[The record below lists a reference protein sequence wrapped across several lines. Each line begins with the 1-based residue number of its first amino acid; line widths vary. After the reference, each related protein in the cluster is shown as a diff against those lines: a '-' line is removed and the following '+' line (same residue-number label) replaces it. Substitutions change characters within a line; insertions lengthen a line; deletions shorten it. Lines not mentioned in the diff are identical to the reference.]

1 MGALSQW
8 DFYGIAIAF
17 AIHSLDPSLFSQL
30 IVVHSLAGISM
41 GVLSHSPSVRLIVS
55 HSLEE
60 ISIAL
65 PIRSFDGLDLSMQTE
80 QLGSSPGRHAPPTEE
95 FELTPMQVVEIV
107 TG

>member
-30 IVVHSLAGISM
+30 IVVHSLAA
-41 GVLSHSPSVRLIVS
+41 
-55 HSLEE
+55 

-65 PIRSFDGLDLSMQTE
+65 PIRSFDGLDLSIQTE
-80 QLGSSPGRHAPPTEE
+80 QLGSSPGRDASPTEE
-95 FELTPMQVVEIV
+95 FELTPMEVVEIV